1 MLTILAANTAINT
14 INFGMALVE
23 ALNQAT
29 LPDYYILRARSASIE
44 SVDSAGTISS
54 KMDCDSGYG
63 SGDDE
68 DRDQGKLHTFNR
80 CML

>member
-1 MLTILAANTAINT
+1 MLTIPAANTAINT

-29 LPDYYILRARSASIE
+29 SPDHATLRARSASID
-44 SVDSAGTISS
+44 SIDSAGTNSS

-68 DRDQGKLHTFNR
+68 GRDQGKLHTFNR
-80 CML
+80 RML